1 MAVDA
6 VCDIVAEGMA
16 KHASA
21 VRLIDTVGF
30 AQAAESMAAGMG
42 SVVSVF
48 RDYIRLKI
56 DEGIPACHGIY
67 PDSGQ
72 HRFHVIPEAV
82 FALSAEKN
90 RLSLSVQNLFY
101 QGQDCAVNGDD
112 PVLSGS
118 GLHASLKIACPS
130 VFADH
135 CLHLVRRVKF
145 TDSESGIAHDE
156 NHVYDRI
163 LPVFPEN
170 PQFFIREV
178 LMVGLFDGGGHDD
191 ILPVFPGA

>member
-1 MAVDA
+1 
-6 VCDIVAEGMA
+6 
-16 KHASA
+16 
-21 VRLIDTVGF
+21 
-30 AQAAESMAAGMG
+30 MG

-48 RDYIRLKI
+48 PDYIRLKI
-56 DEGIPACHGIY
+56 DQGIPACHGIY

-72 HRFHVIPEAV
+72 HCFHVIPEAV

-90 RLSLSVQNLFY
+90 RLPLSVQNLFY
-101 QGQDCAVNGDD
+101 QGQDCTVNGDD
-112 PVLSGS
+112 PVLSGF
-118 GLHASLKIACPS
+118 GLHTSLKIACPS

-135 CLHLVRRVKF
+135 GLHLILRVKF
-145 TDSESGIAHDE
+145 TDSKSGIAHDE

-163 LPVFPEN
+163 FLVSPED
-170 PQFFIREV
+170 PELFVREV